1 MKIFDTFVQ
10 QTDIEMINF
19 EAILK
24 EKVISKTEIAQ
35 KMGIERANVNRTL
48 SRYQKILIEI
58 DDFLKLLNTSLPE
71 QLLKSEEVTY
81 ERMDRGER
89 LLEENH
95 TDGNYQK
102 LYLDA
107 LTFIQRQA
115 GTIISQQKTIEALVE
130 VSKKAKS
137 A

>member
-1 MKIFDTFVQ
+1 
-10 QTDIEMINF
+10 MINF
-19 EAILK
+19 EAILR
-24 EKVISKTEIAQ
+24 EKVISKTGIAQ

-48 SRYQKILIEI
+48 SRYQKTLIEI

-71 QLLKSEEVTY
+71 QLLKSEEVAY

-89 LLEENH
+89 LLEENQ
-95 TDGNYQK
+95 TNSNYQK

-115 GTIISQQKTIEALVE
+115 DTIISQQKTIEALVE

>member
-1 MKIFDTFVQ
+1 
-10 QTDIEMINF
+10 MINF
-19 EAILK
+19 EAILR

-71 QLLKSEEVTY
+71 QLLKSEEVAY
-81 ERMDRGER
+81 DRKDRDER
-89 LLEENH
+89 LLEDNQ
-95 TDGNYQK
+95 TNSNYQK

-107 LTFIQRQA
+107 LSLVQKQA
-115 GTIISQQKTIEALVE
+115 GTIISQQETIEKLVE

>member
-1 MKIFDTFVQ
+1 
-10 QTDIEMINF
+10 MINF
-19 EAILK
+19 EAILR

-48 SRYQKILIEI
+48 SRYQKTLIEI

-71 QLLKSEEVTY
+71 QLLKSEEVAY

-89 LLEENH
+89 LLEENQ
-95 TDGNYQK
+95 TNSNYQK

-115 GTIISQQKTIEALVE
+115 DTIISQQKTIEALVE

>member
-1 MKIFDTFVQ
+1 
-10 QTDIEMINF
+10 MINF
-19 EAILK
+19 EAILR

-71 QLLKSEEVTY
+71 QLLKSEEVAY

-89 LLEENH
+89 LLEENQ
-95 TDGNYQK
+95 TNSNYQK

-115 GTIISQQKTIEALVE
+115 DTIISQQKTIEALVE

>member
-1 MKIFDTFVQ
+1 MKIFDTLAQ

-58 DDFLKLLNTSLPE
+58 DDFLKLLNTSLLE
-71 QLLKSEEVTY
+71 QLRKGEDVAY
-81 ERMDRGER
+81 ERMDSRER
-89 LLEENH
+89 LLEEKH
-95 TDGNYQK
+95 SDTNYQK

-107 LTFIQRQA
+107 LSLVQRQA
-115 GTIISQQKTIEALVE
+115 STIISQQKTIETLVE

>member
-1 MKIFDTFVQ
+1 
-10 QTDIEMINF
+10 MINF
-19 EAILK
+19 EKTLK
-24 EKVISKTEIAQ
+24 EREVSKTEIAQ
-35 KMGIERANVNRTL
+35 KMGVERANVNRTL

-71 QLLKSEEVTY
+71 QLLKSEEVAY

-89 LLEENH
+89 LLEENQ
-95 TDGNYQK
+95 TNGNYQK

-115 GTIISQQKTIEALVE
+115 DTIISQQKTIEALVE
-130 VSKKAKS
+130 LSKKAKS

>member
-1 MKIFDTFVQ
+1 
-10 QTDIEMINF
+10 MINF
-19 EAILK
+19 EAILR

-71 QLLKSEEVTY
+71 QLLKSEEVAY

-89 LLEENH
+89 LLEENQ
-95 TDGNYQK
+95 TNGNYQK

-115 GTIISQQKTIEALVE
+115 DTIISQQKTIEALVE

>member
-1 MKIFDTFVQ
+1 
-10 QTDIEMINF
+10 MINF
-19 EAILK
+19 EAILR

-71 QLLKSEEVTY
+71 QLLKSEEVAY
-81 ERMDRGER
+81 DRMDRGER
-89 LLEENH
+89 LLEENQ
-95 TDGNYQK
+95 TNSNYQK

-107 LTFIQRQA
+107 LSLVQKQA
-115 GTIISQQKTIEALVE
+115 GTIISQQETIEKLVE